1 MNYTYSFEWK
11 DFNDIADILINL
23 GTDAA
28 YRTAINRYYFSSFC
42 FARDYIIEN
51 KIFRSKKS
59 KNIMN
64 SNSAE
69 IHNETRE
76 IFKET
81 PFNHNKYIGDKIYRV
96 LNDLREKRNDV
107 DYNKNA
113 SVNLNLCNY
122 CKARSKI
129 VFENMGKF

>member
-28 YRTAINRYYFSSFC
+28 FRTAINRYYFSSFC

-59 KNIMN
+59 KNIIN
-64 SNSAE
+64 SNSSE
-69 IHNETRE
+69 IHKETRE
-76 IFKET
+76 IFKEA
-81 PFNHNKYIGDKIYRV
+81 PFNHNKFIGEKIYRV
-96 LNDLREKRNDV
+96 LNDLREKRNNV
-107 DYNKNA
+107 DYDKNA

-122 CKARSKI
+122 CKARSEI
-129 VFENMGKF
+129 VFDNIEKF